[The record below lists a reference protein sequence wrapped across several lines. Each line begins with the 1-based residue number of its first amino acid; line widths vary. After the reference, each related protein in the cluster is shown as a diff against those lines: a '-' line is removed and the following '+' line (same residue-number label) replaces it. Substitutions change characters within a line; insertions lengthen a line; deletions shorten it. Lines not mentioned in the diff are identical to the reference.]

1 MSGSRFTYY
10 LFILAM
16 TLLDAVLLRSPN
28 LLGKIGL
35 WIYKYHYLRTFPK
48 TLLTVLLVVGV
59 AIVLAELIRFGVR
72 RAILKR
78 RLGKMA
84 LIFFLML
91 AVMLLVKTGMDF
103 SSGTYSQTG
112 IRFRI
117 GACLLPAILMIV
129 FSAAWITLPTA
140 DQVSTKLPDDHV
152 H

>member
-1 MSGSRFTYY
+1 MNGSRFTFY
-10 LFILAM
+10 LFIVAM

-48 TLLTVLLVVGV
+48 TLLTVSLVVGV
-59 AIVLAELIRFGVR
+59 AIGLAEVVRFAVR
-72 RAILKR
+72 KAILKR
-78 RLGKMA
+78 AVATMILG
-84 LIFFLML
+84 FFLML
-91 AVMLLVKTGMDF
+91 AAALLVTTVIDF

-117 GACLLPAILMIV
+117 GACLLPPILMVV
-129 FSAAWITLPTA
+129 FIAAWVALPKVDQEPLKTA
-140 DQVSTKLPDDHV
+140 DDHD

>member
-1 MSGSRFTYY
+1 MNGSRLTFY

-48 TLLTVLLVVGV
+48 TLLAVLVVVGV
-59 AIVLAELIRFGVR
+59 AIALAELIRFGVR
-72 RAILKR
+72 RSILKKG
-78 RLGKMA
+78 LGKMA
-84 LIFFLML
+84 LIFLLML
-91 AVMLLVKTGMDF
+91 AVMLLVKTVMDF

>member
-1 MSGSRFTYY
+1 MNGSRLTFY

-48 TLLTVLLVVGV
+48 ALLTVSLVVGV
-59 AIVLAELIRFGVR
+59 AIGFAELVRFGVR
-72 RAILKR
+72 SAILKR
-78 RLGKMA
+78 GLGKII
-84 LIFFLML
+84 LIFLLML
-91 AVMLLVKTGMDF
+91 SVILLVKTGMDF

-117 GACLLPAILMIV
+117 GACLLPAILIDSV
-129 FSAAWITLPTA
+129 
-140 DQVSTKLPDDHV
+140 
-152 H
+152 